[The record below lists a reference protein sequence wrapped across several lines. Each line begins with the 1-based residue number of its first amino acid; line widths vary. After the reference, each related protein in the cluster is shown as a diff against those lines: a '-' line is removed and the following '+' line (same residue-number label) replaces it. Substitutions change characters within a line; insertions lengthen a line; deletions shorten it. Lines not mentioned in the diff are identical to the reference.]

1 MRALRILLL
10 VDAAAM
16 VAASTISDPIL
27 GDVALAPTLLVCVL
41 GGIASLSADLV
52 RPRRRLDVVCSGLSI
67 IAPFPFLV
75 LGQPWGPRLGAA
87 ALAALQI
94 VPLVRGG
101 WRGSSAQLA
110 GPRRMLAALTLLT
123 LILLLALVGAVW
135 YGARYLVQQPSG
147 VWLRAPYLVRLTT
160 DAASFKWQLKAG
172 EPPAS
177 LRLRDPEGRT
187 LTAHGG
193 SIGGLRPGTRY
204 QWTADVGG
212 AAAAAGAFSTAPEAA
227 GGDITMVSFGDYGSG
242 NAHEYAVGRLAAAVD
257 PSLFLSGGDNSYLL
271 AAPPF
276 LNRAIFTPLRQLLGE
291 AAPAIAMGEHD
302 LAWNGGS
309 AVTSAFDM
317 PGERYA
323 VQYGP
328 VQVVV
333 LGLQADGA
341 AVDFAR
347 RTLGKGCA
355 PACPVRLVL
364 VHRPIDAGNAIMP
377 LLRQRHVAAI
387 LAAHLH
393 RYERHVRAG
402 VLEFTVGTGGEG
414 AGSAQYTKA
423 TPDAIVSFIAYGFL
437 EIDLRGD
444 TIDYRFI
451 DDAGRV
457 RDHVQRP
464 IG

>member
-16 VAASTISDPIL
+16 LAASTVSDPIL

-52 RPRRRLDVVCSGLSI
+52 RPRRRLDVVCSALSI
-67 IAPFPFLV
+67 VAPFPFLV

-101 WRGSSAQLA
+101 WRGRSAELA
-110 GPRRMLAALTLLT
+110 GPRRILAALTLLT

-135 YGARYLVQQPSG
+135 YGSRYLVQEPAG

-160 DAASFKWQLKAG
+160 DAASFKWQLKSGQPAARLMLRAPDGSPVAG
-172 EPPAS
+172 RNGAFT
-177 LRLRDPEGRT
+177 RLQPD
-187 LTAHGG
+187 
-193 SIGGLRPGTRY
+193 TRY
-204 QWTADVGG
+204 EWSAEVSGS
-212 AAAAAGAFSTAPEAA
+212 AEAAGAFRTAPETA

-242 NAHEYAVGRLAAAVD
+242 NAHEYAVSRLAAATD

-271 AAPPF
+271 SAPPF
-276 LNRAIFTPLRQLLGE
+276 LNRAIFAPLRQLLGE
-291 AAPAIAMGEHD
+291 AAPAIALGEHD

-309 AVTSAFDM
+309 AVKSAFDM

-328 VQVVV
+328 VQVIV
-333 LGLQADGA
+333 LGLQADSA
-341 AVDFAR
+341 STDFAR
-347 RTLGKGCA
+347 RTLGKCS
-355 PACPVRLVL
+355 PACPIRFVL

-393 RYERHVRAG
+393 RYERHVRSG
-402 VLEFTVGTGGEG
+402 VLEFTIGTGGEG
-414 AGSAQYTKA
+414 AGSAQYTKR

-437 EIDLRGD
+437 EIDVHGG
-444 TIDYRFI
+444 TIAYRFI
-451 DDAGRV
+451 DESSRV
-457 RDHVQRP
+457 RDHVERP
-464 IG
+464 IA

>member
-16 VAASTISDPIL
+16 LAASTVTDPIL

-41 GGIASLSADLV
+41 GGFASLSADLV
-52 RPRRRLDVVCSGLSI
+52 RPRRRLDVVCSALSI
-67 IAPFPFLV
+67 VAPFPFLV
-75 LGQPWGPRLGAA
+75 LGQPWGPRLGAL
-87 ALAALQI
+87 ALATLQI
-94 VPLVRGG
+94 VPLARGG
-101 WRGSSAQLA
+101 WRGRTAELA
-110 GPRRMLAALTLLT
+110 GPRRVLAALTLLT

-135 YGARYLVQQPSG
+135 YGSRYLVQQPSG
-147 VWLRAPYLVRLTT
+147 VWLRAPYLVQLTT
-160 DAASFKWQLKAG
+160 GSASFKWQLKNG
-172 EPPAS
+172 QPAAVLS
-177 LRLRDPEGRT
+177 ARSPDGRT
-187 LTAHGG
+187 LTARSGQFT
-193 SIGGLRPGTRY
+193 GLRPGTSY

-212 AAAAAGAFSTAPEAA
+212 SAEAAGSFRTAPDAL

-242 NAHEYAVGRLAAAVD
+242 NAHEYAVGRLAAAAD
-257 PSLFLSGGDNSYLL
+257 PSLFLSGGDNAYLL

-291 AAPAIAMGEHD
+291 AAPAIALGEHD

-309 AVTSAFDM
+309 AVKSAFDM
-317 PGERYA
+317 PGEHYA

-333 LGLQADGA
+333 LGLQADGPA
-341 AVDFAR
+341 IDFAR
-347 RTLGKGCA
+347 RELGRCH

-364 VHRPIDAGNAIMP
+364 VHRPIEATNAIMP

-402 VLEFTVGTGGEG
+402 VLQFTIGTGGEG
-414 AGSAQYTKA
+414 PGSAQFTKA

-437 EIDLRGD
+437 EIDLHGR

-451 DDAGRV
+451 DESGRV
-457 RDHVQRP
+457 RDHVQRSVR
-464 IG
+464 

>member
-16 VAASTISDPIL
+16 LAASTISDPIL

-75 LGQPWGPRLGAA
+75 LGHPWGPRLGAI
-87 ALAALQI
+87 ALATLQI

-101 WRGSSAQLA
+101 WHGRSAELS
-110 GPRRMLAALTLLT
+110 GPRRILAALTLLT
-123 LILLLALVGAVW
+123 LILLIAFVGAVW
-135 YGARYLVQQPSG
+135 YGSRYLVRQPAG
-147 VWLRAPYLVRLTT
+147 VWLRAPYLVSLTT
-160 DAASFKWQLKAG
+160 DSASFRWQLKDG
-172 EPPAS
+172 QPAAS
-177 LRLRDPEGRT
+177 VRVRAPDGSTRTAQGGRLT
-187 LTAHGG
+187 
-193 SIGGLRPGTRY
+193 GLQPGTRY

-212 AAAAAGAFSTAPEAA
+212 SAAAAGAFTTAPETI
-227 GGDITMVSFGDYGSG
+227 GRRDITVVSFGDYGSG
-242 NAHEYAVGRLAAAVD
+242 NEHEYAVGRLAAAVD

-271 AAPPF
+271 SAPPF

-291 AAPAIAMGEHD
+291 AAPAIALGEHD

-309 AVTSAFDM
+309 AVKSAFDM

-333 LGLQADGA
+333 LGLQADGPA
-341 AVDFAR
+341 IDFAR
-347 RTLGKGCA
+347 RTLGRCS

-364 VHRPIDAGNAIMP
+364 VHRPIDAANAIMP

-402 VLEFTVGTGGEG
+402 ILELTIGTGGEG
-414 AGSAQYTKA
+414 PGSAQYTKA
-423 TPDAIVSFIAYGFL
+423 TPDAIVSFIAYGFV
-437 EIDLRGD
+437 EIVVHGT

-451 DDAGRV
+451 DESGRV
-457 RDHVQRP
+457 RDHVTRP
-464 IG
+464 A

>member
-16 VAASTISDPIL
+16 LAASTISDPIL

-41 GGIASLSADLV
+41 GGIASVSADLV

-75 LGQPWGPRLGAA
+75 LGQPWGPRLGAL
-87 ALAALQI
+87 ALATLQI
-94 VPLVRGG
+94 LPLVRGG
-101 WRGSSAQLA
+101 WRGRSADLA

-135 YGARYLVQQPSG
+135 YGSQYLVQQPSG
-147 VWLRAPYLVRLTT
+147 IWLRAPYLVKLTT
-160 DAASFKWQLKAG
+160 DEASFKWQLKNGQPEAT
-172 EPPAS
+172 
-177 LRLRDPEGRT
+177 LRVRGPDGRSV
-187 LTAHGG
+187 TARGG
-193 SIGGLRPGTRY
+193 RIGGLQPGTAY
-204 QWTADVGG
+204 QWTADVSDS
-212 AAAAAGAFSTAPEAA
+212 AAAAGVFRTAPETL

-242 NAHEYAVGRLAAAVD
+242 NAHEYAVGRLAAAAD

-271 AAPPF
+271 SAPPF

-291 AAPAIAMGEHD
+291 AAPAIALGEHD

-309 AVTSAFDM
+309 AVKSAFDM
-317 PGERYA
+317 PGEHYA

-333 LGLQADGA
+333 LGLQADGPA
-341 AVDFAR
+341 IDFAR
-347 RTLGKGCA
+347 RTLGRCS
-355 PACPVRLVL
+355 PACPVRLIL
-364 VHRPIDAGNAIMP
+364 VHRPIDAGNEIMP

-387 LAAHLH
+387 MAAHLH

-402 VLEFTVGTGGEG
+402 VLEFTIGTGGEG
-414 AGSAQYTKA
+414 PGSAQYTKA

-437 EIDLRGD
+437 EIDLRGSS
-444 TIDYRFI
+444 IDYRFI
-451 DDAGRV
+451 DESGRV
-457 RDHVQRP
+457 RDEVKRAVA
-464 IG
+464 